1 LRILREFLKF
11 LAIGVLL
18 CSPVLVFAQFDA
30 QVTQFMFNVQGY
42 NPAAIGEQQMMKV
55 FGMQRLQW
63 VGMKNAPST
72 TDFSLDAPFKI
83 KKTYHAVGVN
93 FQNDAFGLF
102 VNQRVGF
109 VYAYKQKIGE
119 GFLSIGTRLGFANM
133 TVKGDSA
140 YIPSGGSYHNQ
151 NDLEVPKSKE
161 SDIGFDMDVGVYY
174 SHSNFDIG
182 FSVMHLT
189 EPMIAWGENSE
200 FFFSRT
206 YILSGGYKFKFP
218 NPNYTI
224 KPAMLIK
231 TDFVSWQMDV
241 NLLMEYKTRFWW
253 GVSYRIQDA
262 VSLLAG
268 LRVLNGLMIGY
279 SYDLPTSKIIKTSSG
294 SHELFLSYE
303 FKLDIE
309 RKNSKYKSVRF
320 L

>member
-1 LRILREFLKF
+1 MRILKDVLKF
-11 LAIGVLL
+11 VAIGVLL
-18 CSPVLVFAQFDA
+18 SSPVLVFAQFDA

-42 NPAAIGEQQMMKV
+42 NPAAIGELQMMKV

-72 TDFSLDAPFKI
+72 TDFSVDVPFKI
-83 KKTYHAVGVN
+83 KKTYHAAGIH
-93 FQNDAFGLF
+93 FQNDASGLF

-109 VYAYKQKIGE
+109 MYAYKQKLGD
-119 GFLSIGTRLGFANM
+119 GFLSIGTRLGFANI
-133 TVKGDSA
+133 TIKGDSV
-140 YIPSGGSYHNQ
+140 YIPSGGGYHNQ
-151 NDLEVPKSKE
+151 SDLEIPKSKE
-161 SDIGFDMDVGVYY
+161 SDIGFDMDIGICY
-174 SHSNFDIG
+174 SHPNFDVGI
-182 FSVMHLT
+182 SVMHLT
-189 EPMIAWGENSE
+189 EPKIEWGENSE
-200 FFFSRT
+200 FFLSRI
-206 YILSGGYKFKFP
+206 YSLSGGYKFKLP

-224 KPAMLIK
+224 KPSMLIK

-241 NLLMEYKTRFWW
+241 NLLMEYKARFWW

-279 SYDLPTSKIIKTSSG
+279 SYDLPTSKIIKASSG

-303 FKLDIE
+303 FKLNIE
-309 RKNSKYKSVRF
+309 KKNSKYKSVRF

>member
-1 LRILREFLKF
+1 MRILRNVFKL

-18 CSPVLVFAQFDA
+18 SSPVLVYAQFDA

-42 NPAAIGEQQMMKV
+42 NPAAIGGQQMMKV

-63 VGMKNAPST
+63 VGLKNAPST
-72 TDFSLDAPFKI
+72 TDFFVDVPFKI
-83 KKTYHAVGVN
+83 KKTYHAVGIH

-102 VNQRVGF
+102 VNQRVCF
-109 VYAYKQKIGE
+109 AYAYKQKIGE
-119 GFLSIGTRLGFANM
+119 GFLSIGTSLGFANM
-133 TVKGDSA
+133 TIKGDSV

-151 NDLEVPKSKE
+151 SDLEIPKSKE
-161 SDIGFDMDVGVYY
+161 SDIGFDMDLGVYY
-174 SHSNFDIG
+174 SHPNFDIG
-182 FSVMHLT
+182 FSVLHLT
-189 EPMIAWGENSE
+189 EPIIRWGENSE
-200 FFFSRT
+200 FYLSRM
-206 YILSGGYKFKFP
+206 YLLSGGYKFKLP

-224 KPAMLIK
+224 KPSLLVK
-231 TDFVSWQMDV
+231 TDFASWQMDV
-241 NLLMEYKTRFWW
+241 NLLIEYKMKFWW
-253 GVSYRIQDA
+253 GISYRIQDA

-279 SYDLPTSKIIKTSSG
+279 SYDLPTSKIIMSSSG

-309 RKNSKYKSVRF
+309 KKNSKYKSVRI

>member
-1 LRILREFLKF
+1 MEILKNIIKF
-11 LAIGVLL
+11 VAIGVLL
-18 CSPVLVFAQFDA
+18 GSPVLVSAQFDA
-30 QVTQFMFNVQGY
+30 QITQYMFNVAGY

-63 VGMKNAPST
+63 IGMKNAPST
-72 TDFSLDAPFKI
+72 TDFSVNAPFKI
-83 KKTYHAVGVN
+83 KKTYHAAGVH

-102 VNQRVGF
+102 VNQKVGF
-109 VYAYKQKIGE
+109 QYAYKQKLGD
-119 GFLSIGTRLGFANM
+119 GFLSIGTSLGFTNM
-133 TVKGDSA
+133 TIKGDSA
-140 YIPSGGSYHNQ
+140 YIPDGGSYHNQ
-151 NDLEVPKSKE
+151 SDVEIPKSKE
-161 SDIGFDMDVGVYY
+161 SDIGFDMDLGIYY
-174 SHSNFDIG
+174 SHPNFDVG
-182 FSVMHLT
+182 FSVLHLT
-189 EPMIAWGENSE
+189 EPVIEWGENSE
-200 FFFSRT
+200 FYLARM
-206 YILSGGYKFKFP
+206 YMLSGGYKFKLP

-224 KPAMLIK
+224 KPSLLVK

-262 VSLLAG
+262 VAFLAG

-279 SYDLPTSKIIKTSSG
+279 SYDLPTSEIIKVSSG

-309 RKNSKYKSVRF
+309 KKNNKYKSVRF